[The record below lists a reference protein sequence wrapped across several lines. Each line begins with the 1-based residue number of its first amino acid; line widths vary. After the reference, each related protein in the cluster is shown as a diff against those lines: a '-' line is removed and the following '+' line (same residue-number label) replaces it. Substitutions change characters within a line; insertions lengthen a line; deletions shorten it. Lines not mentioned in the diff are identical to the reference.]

1 MVYRGQ
7 HAGNKIVSIEDP
19 KTAPPSHPAAET
31 APKAAEA
38 LRLDAPN
45 LLKLGV
51 DDGVVKEPLGGAQE
65 DPAATGSAI
74 RKTLR
79 DSLADLSKASP
90 EKLIAMRYAKFR
102 AMGVYSE

>member
-1 MVYRGQ
+1 MTPWLNYHHLLYFWTVVREG
-7 HAGNKIVSIEDP
+7 GV
-19 KTAPPSHPAAET
+19 T
-31 APKAAEA
+31 KAAEA

-51 DDGVVKEPLGGAQE
+51 VDGVVKEPLGGAQE

-102 AMGVYSE
+102 AMGVFSE

>member
-1 MVYRGQ
+1 MVGGEQ
-7 HAGNKIVSIEDP
+7 GV
-19 KTAPPSHPAAET
+19 
-31 APKAAEA
+31 A
-38 LRLDAPN
+38 LD
-45 LLKLGV
+45 V
-51 DDGVVKEPLGGAQE
+51 AQE

-102 AMGVYSE
+102 AMGVYAE